1 MGSQSQPSFARC
13 ATLANWSVPLPA
25 DYAALE
31 AARLARDPRDLTKA
45 AYTINESQASVV
57 RYQRSDYAVAKVFDD
72 GRPNVIV
79 AGGTGWSSFEAE
91 ARAGKLRDGMSDDA
105 RVRSLWFVAV
115 LGCGAPAQQT
125 RHRAEL
131 AIGGSLIGVMAG
143 GLSMSAFPSEKPILI
158 PVTITFGA
166 LAVAAT
172 VVYIIA
178 DSQTH

>member
-1 MGSQSQPSFARC
+1 M
-13 ATLANWSVPLPA
+13 PA

-91 ARAGKLRDGMSDDA
+91 ARAGKLRDGMSDDEVARALQEGWSYAAVTVRGTA
-105 RVRSLWFVAV
+105 RVRKAFV
-115 LGCGAPAQQT
+115 P
-125 RHRAEL
+125 RAET
-131 AIGGSLIGVMAG
+131 ADERKARS
-143 GLSMSAFPSEKPILI
+143 KK
-158 PVTITFGA
+158 A
-166 LAVAAT
+166 LARRWPK
-172 VVYIIA
+172 
-178 DSQTH
+178 